1 MKNISFLINTS
12 VNTLDHVKVLIES
25 LKTNLSDESKH
36 EILVFVDSDN
46 EGTEKYLINQKKK
59 FTDLKIITHKLNP
72 CVGYARN
79 NNLLVKLAKY
89 DICSYLQ
96 SDMVISPNYDLDV
109 LKDLKENQ
117 ILSSTRIE
125 PPLHGDSDEKIT
137 KDFGVDPNKFDLN
150 EFNSFS
156 NVSKY
161 SRIINYF
168 FAPITF
174 YKKTWLSVGGY
185 DTLFRRSREDTDFVQ
200 RCLHSNISLEQTFN
214 ANVYHFTCVS
224 SRGKNWFDSNNK
236 EAQQRVELQNKADQI
251 ELHKFIRKW
260 GGFSHTT
267 ELNRYKVDLVFN
279 SNNIDLLRHIEPYF
293 DKVYTDIKYNQIIED
308 YNNHQSPAN
317 KLFNF
322 TEKQWKRN
330 RKYYNEHNIDDKFYN
345 TTAVKYDVLVS
356 SNQIP
361 DNEFLQICYNIH
373 PLINEYG
380 VGEYNYGNTNIK
392 IKNKVLNNP
401 LNKVENPIF
410 DNNLLEIK

>member
-12 VNTLDHVKVLIES
+12 VNTLDHVKVLINS
-25 LKTNLSDESKH
+25 LKINLNDEANH
-36 EILVFVDSDN
+36 EILIFIDSDN
-46 EGTEKYLINQKKK
+46 EGTEKYLLEEKSN
-59 FTDLKIITHKLNP
+59 FTDLKIITHNLPP
-72 CVGYARN
+72 CLSYQRN
-79 NNLLVKLAKY
+79 KNLLVELAKY

-137 KDFGVDPNKFDLN
+137 KDFGADPNKFDLN
-150 EFNSFS
+150 KFNSFS
-156 NVSKY
+156 NISKY

-200 RCLHSNISLEQTFN
+200 RCLHSNISLEQTFK

-236 EAQQRVELQNKADQI
+236 EAQQRVELQNKADKI
-251 ELHKFIRKW
+251 ELNKFIRKW

-267 ELNRYKVDLVFN
+267 ELNRYKVDLAFN
-279 SNNIDLLRHIEPYF
+279 SNDVDLLRHIEPYF
-293 DKVYTDIKYNQIIED
+293 DKVYTDINYNQILKD
-308 YNNHQSPAN
+308 HKNHQYPAN

-330 RKYYNEHNIDDKFYN
+330 RKYYNEHHIDDKFHN
-345 TTAVKYDVLVS
+345 TTAVKYDVLVT

-361 DNEFLQICYNIH
+361 DNGFLHICYNIH

-401 LNKVENPIF
+401 PNKVENPIF

>member
-1 MKNISFLINTS
+1 
-12 VNTLDHVKVLIES
+12 
-25 LKTNLSDESKH
+25 
-36 EILVFVDSDN
+36 
-46 EGTEKYLINQKKK
+46 
-59 FTDLKIITHKLNP
+59 
-72 CVGYARN
+72 
-79 NNLLVKLAKY
+79 
-89 DICSYLQ
+89 
-96 SDMVISPNYDLDV
+96 
-109 LKDLKENQ
+109 
-117 ILSSTRIE
+117 
-125 PPLHGDSDEKIT
+125 
-137 KDFGVDPNKFDLN
+137 
-150 EFNSFS
+150 
-156 NVSKY
+156 
-161 SRIINYF
+161 
-168 FAPITF
+168 
-174 YKKTWLSVGGY
+174 
-185 DTLFRRSREDTDFVQ
+185 
-200 RCLHSNISLEQTFN
+200 
-214 ANVYHFTCVS
+214 
-224 SRGKNWFDSNNK
+224 
-236 EAQQRVELQNKADQI
+236 
-251 ELHKFIRKW
+251 
-260 GGFSHTT
+260 
-267 ELNRYKVDLVFN
+267 LNRYKVDLVFN

-308 YNNHQSPAN
+308 YNNHQFPAN